1 MLHIIK
7 KFTQLLGIDRAI
19 LFVLLAR
26 GWAMCS
32 GLLTVVFLTR
42 YLSPEMQGYYYTFYS
57 LIALNFF
64 FELGINF
71 SIIQFASHEMTQLN
85 WMPDGTL
92 SGNAASKR
100 RLQSLM
106 HFALKWYSVAGVVM
120 LVVLL
125 PAGLMFFKSA
135 ASAGV
140 DVPSVSAPW
149 FWLVFFTALNL
160 SLGATLAVLD
170 GCGRL
175 ADVAVLRLWQSLLSV
190 LAVWL
195 VLAMGGNLYALVANN
210 VVLVAVG
217 FFWVWLKYRSFYKDF
232 YTFKVNLPGISWRT
246 ELWPFQWR
254 IALSCMS
261 GYFIS
266 QLYTPLLFATHGP
279 VVAGQMGMSM
289 QLVTALNSVAL
300 AWITTKAPTFGNLI
314 ATRQRRALD
323 ALFFRGL
330 TQSLVLLILGVIG
343 VISIFYYLS
352 IIGSAYASRVLQP
365 HLLVILGFAC
375 VFNHIVRAE
384 ADYLRAHKKEPFMAL
399 YVLLGTVTA
408 TLAWFLIPAFGSAGA
423 VYSFALPSLFV
434 GLGGGTLMFF
444 FKRRE
449 YARW

>member
-1 MLHIIK
+1 
-7 KFTQLLGIDRAI
+7 
-19 LFVLLAR
+19 
-26 GWAMCS
+26 MCS
-32 GLLTVVFLTR
+32 GLLTVVFLTHF
-42 YLSPEMQGYYYTFYS
+42 LSPEMQGYYYTFYS

-71 SIIQFASHEMTQLN
+71 SIIQFASHEMTRLS

-92 SGNAASKR
+92 SGDVATKR

-106 HFALKWYSVAGVVM
+106 YFAIKWYSVAGVVM
-120 LVVLL
+120 LVVLM
-125 PAGLMFFKSA
+125 PVGFIFFKTA
-135 ASAGV
+135 ATTGA
-140 DVPSVSAPW
+140 DAPSVSAPW
-149 FWLVFFTALNL
+149 FWLVFFTAVNL
-160 SLGATLAVLD
+160 ILGATLAVLD
-170 GCGRL
+170 GCGKI
-175 ADVAVLRLWQSLLSV
+175 ADVAVLRLWQSVLSV

-195 VLAMGGNLYALVANN
+195 VLVMGGNLYALVANN
-210 VVLVAVG
+210 VVLVLVG

-232 YTFKVNLPGISWRT
+232 YIFKSNLPGISWRS

-289 QLVTALNSVAL
+289 QFVTALNSVAL

-314 ATRQRRALD
+314 ATRQRGALD

-330 TQSLVLLILGVIG
+330 TQSLVLLVMGVIG
-343 VISIFYYLS
+343 VITVFYYLE
-352 IIGSAYASRVLQP
+352 IIGSPYASRVLQP

-375 VFNHIVRAE
+375 VFNHIFRAE
-384 ADYLRAHKKEPFMAL
+384 ADYLRAHKEEPFMML
-399 YVLLGTVTA
+399 YVLLGAATA
-408 TLAWFLIPAFGSAGA
+408 ALAWLLIPLFGSAGA
-423 VYSFALPSLFV
+423 VYSFMLPSLFI

-449 YARW
+449 YAR